1 MQWPCRCEQPC
12 RHTVVCLS
20 SDIKFNCCC
29 FLQSKHYKPFAF
41 QLVEPEL
48 DENHVEIGRKD
59 IQLAC
64 ENQVEFN
71 AWFEALE
78 VQYRHARMKQTH
90 C

>member
-1 MQWPCRCEQPC
+1 M
-12 RHTVVCLS
+12 
-20 SDIKFNCCC
+20 
-29 FLQSKHYKPFAF
+29 
-41 QLVEPEL
+41 EPEL

-78 VQYRHARMKQTH
+78 VQYRHARKHEANPLLTH
-90 C
+90 IPHTFAGTVQ